1 MLHATEWR
9 DDRQQSTDNLT
20 TRRQNQTSASHSYAQ
35 IQHSTGH
42 ILGHLTTSPLPES
55 QPSPSL
61 RRVAVLEDLLV
72 PNEHHVITESVVREN
87 TTNRPKHPT
96 SRRDHNVQIST
107 DGKSISGVSQTNN
120 MSTLTKF
127 VEDLWES
134 IFTPGPTPSL
144 LIATNV
150 TFASLQVVLFALL
163 LATYSI
169 HFIILSCLSA
179 GLWWA
184 INWFAREL
192 QASHDL
198 ELKEKAKAARKTAQR
213 AHTSSDSDTE
223 VETFLTKTKTR
234 GQPPGQAASSEVE
247 VQKPGPAEVKQRA
260 SVQSQGSKSS
270 ASTEDEW
277 DKVSEYETEKTK

>member
-1 MLHATEWR
+1 
-9 DDRQQSTDNLT
+9 
-20 TRRQNQTSASHSYAQ
+20 
-35 IQHSTGH
+35 
-42 ILGHLTTSPLPES
+42 
-55 QPSPSL
+55 
-61 RRVAVLEDLLV
+61 
-72 PNEHHVITESVVREN
+72 
-87 TTNRPKHPT
+87 
-96 SRRDHNVQIST
+96 
-107 DGKSISGVSQTNN
+107 
-120 MSTLTKF
+120 MSTLSKF

-192 QASHDL
+192 QASHDQ
-198 ELKEKAKAARKTAQR
+198 ELKEKAKAARKTAQG
-213 AHTSSDSDTE
+213 AQTSADSDTE

-234 GQPPGQAASSEVE
+234 GQPGQTASKEVE
-247 VQKPGPAEVKQRA
+247 VHEPGPAEMKQRA
-260 SVQSQGSKSS
+260 SVQSQESKSS
-270 ASTEDEW
+270 VSTEDEW